1 MPKLAANLSLLFADG
16 PFPDRFGRAAAAG
29 FRRVE
34 FQFPYAFALDD
45 VAAALEAHGLS
56 CELFNLPAGDWAAGE
71 RGIAAHP
78 ARVAEFR
85 RGVATALAYAARL
98 GCPRLN
104 CLAGLRDPAVA
115 EGEQRATL
123 VANLRFAAAAL
134 AERGLTLLVEPL
146 NARDVPG
153 FLLSGSRDALALID
167 EVGAPNL
174 LLQYDVYH
182 MQRGEGELAATIAAN
197 LARIGHIQIAD
208 TPGRHQPGTGE
219 INYRFLLPHLDAIG
233 YAGVVGLEYIPAGP
247 TEASLG
253 WAAEYGLALGA

>member
-1 MPKLAANLSLLFADG
+1 MPRLAANLSLLFADSL
-16 PFPDRFGRAAAAG
+16 FLERFGRAAAAG

-34 FQFPYAFALDD
+34 FQFPYAFAADE

-71 RGIAAHP
+71 RGLAAHP
-78 ARVAEFR
+78 ARADAFR
-85 RGVATALAYAARL
+85 RGVDLAIAYALRL

-104 CLAGLRDPAVA
+104 CIAGLRDPALA
-115 EGEQRATL
+115 AGEQRAAL
-123 VANLRFAAAAL
+123 VANLRHAAAAL
-134 AERGLTLLVEPL
+134 AAHGLTLLIEPL
-146 NARDVPG
+146 NGRDVPG
-153 FLLSGSRDALALID
+153 FLVQGSRDALALID

-219 INYRFLLPHLDAIG
+219 ISYRFLLPHLDAIG
-233 YAGVVGLEYIPAGP
+233 YAGVVGAEYIPAGP

-253 WAAEYGLALGA
+253 WVAEYGLTLA